1 MSGARFRVGLS
12 VSPQSERLQADA
24 GFCYSDGER
33 EARDLA
39 GLQRLYVAHG
49 ATEVY
54 ARVATTRHTAAPGG
68 SGTLGQALARARMAA
83 ELDLDFNPEF
93 GLWETYGDIGGQP
106 GAAFDQFSELGPVP
120 PWETLTA
127 DQMEAVLRDY
137 GAIVA
142 GEVLATGARVVS
154 WNIGNEVDFG
164 VAGVAP
170 RPPEH
175 RASAYRPPDRID
187 PEIGRMT
194 VLGIGAMP
202 VPDQVEWLREH
213 VWRHQAKLLRGFAGG
228 LRSVDPE
235 ARVSTHLAG
244 VMGTEFVLA
253 FWTCMRD
260 EGYLPDTIGTSYYPS
275 NNINSLSFVEIIEM
289 MAAIQESF
297 SRPVMIAE
305 FGYPAGE
312 MPAGSKFGGWNQLIP
327 GYPHSTEGQAQL
339 LHDLTAWLLQH
350 GGAGIRPWAPELV
363 HPHWAPMALFEP
375 ETDEGVPRVARPSL
389 DSISRALNASVG
401 SATP

>member
-1 MSGARFRVGLS
+1 
-12 VSPQSERLQADA
+12 
-24 GFCYSDGER
+24 
-33 EARDLA
+33 
-39 GLQRLYVAHG
+39 
-49 ATEVY
+49 
-54 ARVATTRHTAAPGG
+54 
-68 SGTLGQALARARMAA
+68 MAA

-127 DQMEAVLRDY
+127 DQMAAVLRDY

-202 VPDQVEWLREH
+202 VPDQVAWLREH
-213 VWRHQAKLLRGFAGG
+213 VWRHQAKLLRGFAAG
-228 LRSVDPE
+228 LRSVDSE
-235 ARVSTHLAG
+235 ATVSTHLAG

-253 FWTCMRD
+253 FWTCMRE
-260 EGYLPDTIGTSYYPS
+260 EGYLPDSIGTSYYPS
-275 NNINSLSFVEIIEM
+275 NNINSLSFAEM
-289 MAAIQESF
+289 TEMTTAIQERF
-297 SRPVMIAE
+297 SRPVTIAE
-305 FGYPAGE
+305 FGYPAE
-312 MPAGSKFGGWNQLIP
+312 PMLAGSKFGDWNRQIP
-327 GYPHSTEGQAQL
+327 GYSHSAADQARL
-339 LHDLTAWLLQH
+339 LNDLTSWLLAH
-350 GGAGIRPWAPELV
+350 GRAGIL
-363 HPHWAPMALFEP
+363 
-375 ETDEGVPRVARPSL
+375 
-389 DSISRALNASVG
+389 
-401 SATP
+401 

>member
-1 MSGARFRVGLS
+1 VSGAQFRVGLS
-12 VSPQSERLQADA
+12 VSPLSERFQTEP
-24 GFCYSDGER
+24 GFWYSDGTR
-33 EARDLA
+33 EVRDLA
-39 GLQRLYVAHG
+39 GLQRLYIAHG

-54 ARVATTRHTAAPGG
+54 ARVATTRHTSAAGN
-68 SGTLGQALARARMAA
+68 SGTLEQALAKARLAA

-106 GAAFDQFSELGPVP
+106 GAAFDQFPELGRVP

-142 GEVLATGARVVS
+142 AEVLATGARVVS

-164 VAGVAP
+164 VAGVGP

-175 RASAYRPPDRID
+175 RASAYRPPDRVD

-202 VPDQVEWLREH
+202 VPDQVAWLREH
-213 VWRHQAKLLRGFAGG
+213 VWPHQAKLLRGFAAG

-253 FWTCMRD
+253 FWTCMRE

-275 NNINSLSFVEIIEM
+275 NNINSLSFAEITEM

-305 FGYPAGE
+305 FGYPAE
-312 MPAGSKFGGWNQLIP
+312 PMLAGSKFGDWNREIP
-327 GYPHSTEGQAQL
+327 GYAHSAADQARL
-339 LHDLTAWLLQH
+339 LQDLTGWLLEH
-350 GGAGIRPWAPELV
+350 GGAGIRPWAPEV
-363 HPHWAPMALFEP
+363 VEPHWAPMALFDP
-375 ETDEGVPRVARPSL
+375 EAGEDAPRVARPSL
-389 DSISRALNASVG
+389 DSIKRALNASVG